1 MKKNKI
7 RMRNIAA
14 LSATPFILLLTLFV
28 NTLSICAAPIYKGD
42 VFQYKLKAISYV
54 KYDSDLDELGDVVV
68 NADDEDSLF
77 YDSNYGFTMYS
88 FVNGNTNYIDTFDVE
103 FRQSFFDFQPMA
115 YDYYFY
121 VTMYSYT
128 LPENFTFRP
137 DNCIEIEEG
146 ETGYELDDVVILDHS
161 RYHDG
166 GRFTGFTAYAKI
178 PEDYVCASYL
188 ESFLLQPE
196 EPGTMFGN
204 PLYLTF
210 DIIKVE
216 KGTSAEEVSASIN
229 TKLDAILKAI
239 EAMHEE
245 LSSLLEDLNET
256 ANYLYYTADNIES
269 NTVDIIDLLDK
280 LYEQSEK
287 QHNQNQTGYDNE
299 QLADANVTLN
309 DTLTGFSTKTDSL
322 TDSAYMNMQSYT
334 ITDNITS
341 LAKGLVIAV
350 PLVSTMLQSMYE
362 SADGFTILISTAFTV
377 TVVCMCIGIYRFYR
391 KGD

>member
-42 VFQYKLKAISYV
+42 VFQYKLKTINFC
-54 KYDSDLDELGDVVV
+54 KYSSDLESWENVIIDA
-68 NADDEDSLF
+68 NDEDSLF

-88 FVNGNTNYIDTFDVE
+88 FVNGNTNCIDE
-103 FRQSFFDFQPMA
+103 FEIAFAQSFFNFLPTA

-137 DNCIEIEEG
+137 DCYIDMKESKHR
-146 ETGYELDDVVILDHS
+146 YDLDDVVILNHD
-161 RYHDG
+161 RYYGG
-166 GRFTGFTAYAKI
+166 GRFTGFTAYGKI
-178 PEDYVCASYL
+178 PEDYVESSYI
-188 ESFLLQPE
+188 ESFCLQPE

-216 KGTSAEEVSASIN
+216 KGTSVEEVSASIN

-245 LSSLLEDLNET
+245 LSSLLEDLNGT
-256 ANYLYYTADNIES
+256 ANDLYYTADNIKS
-269 NTVDIIDLLDK
+269 NTVDIIDLLNK

-299 QLADANVTLN
+299 QLADANITLN

-322 TDSAYMNMQSYT
+322 TDSAYTNMQSYT

-362 SADGFTILISTAFTV
+362 SADGFTIIISTAFTV